1 MQAMQKAME
10 KDAALVLN
18 SLPEDGASI
27 AWLADQTGMDATTTQ
42 AAVQH
47 LVDLALVTDD
57 GQTVRMTSFAM
68 KARGVFDI
76 VGR

>member
-1 MQAMQKAME
+1 MERAME
-10 KDAALVLN
+10 KEAALVLN

-27 AWLADQTGMDATTTQ
+27 DWLANHTGMDATTTQ

-47 LVDLALVTDD
+47 LVSLALVTDD